1 MCLRSAGG
9 MAREETVLASRGKYN
24 KAIQVLFGS
33 GSRGGRFVW
42 ALRRINTAPG
52 IQCRRYF

>member
-1 MCLRSAGG
+1 MSLRSAGG
-9 MAREETVLASRGKYN
+9 MATEETVLASRGKYN

-42 ALRRINTAPG
+42 ALRRINSAPV
-52 IQCRRYF
+52 IQSQRYF